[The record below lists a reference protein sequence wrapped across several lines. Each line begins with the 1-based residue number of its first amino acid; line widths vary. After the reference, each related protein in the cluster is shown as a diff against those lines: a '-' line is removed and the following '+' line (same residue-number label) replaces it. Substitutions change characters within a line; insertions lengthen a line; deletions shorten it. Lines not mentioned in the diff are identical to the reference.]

1 MRHVNLPENG
11 QALSPIE
18 LAKSHA
24 LHALAAIQ
32 NFQSDIDCDGLTTS
46 DPPITD
52 QTRRPTPT
60 QWPTPDLPTGAASRE
75 FLRPKKGPVAT
86 CALEPRIPGP
96 TISREEDGIENM
108 EANTGMLRY
117 NTVSNKVRVIRTPG
131 GEHRY
136 LHIKKRGTSPKCGD
150 CGVKLPG
157 VRRPQHQKTKA

>member
-46 DPPITD
+46 DPPND
-52 QTRRPTPT
+52 QTRRPIPT

-86 CALEPRIPGP
+86 CALEPRISW
-96 TISREEDGIENM
+96 TYDQ
-108 EANTGMLRY
+108 
-117 NTVSNKVRVIRTPG
+117 PG
-131 GEHRY
+131 GGWNRKH
-136 LHIKKRGTSPKCGD
+136 GG
-150 CGVKLPG
+150 
-157 VRRPQHQKTKA
+157 